1 MLNALQI
8 YRKYG
13 QEDRAENMQD
23 QQLADQRQQRDFAN
37 QLSLVQMAQAQ
48 QARQQAAQ
56 QREQEM
62 AWRREKMGGDTQL
75 RREQMSVN
83 ERINRERF
91 AAAKAAAEERAKPK
105 APAGYRFTDQGSL
118 EKIPGGPKDDTDK
131 MKMNA
136 DIAVQKAGTVTQK
149 VDQALG
155 QTGFFSTGLTGT
167 ILGAI
172 PGTNAYDLDRTLDTI
187 KANIGFNELQ
197 QMRMASPTGG
207 ALGQVA
213 VQELNML
220 QAVLSSLEKGQSEA
234 QLRSGLQAVKKHY
247 ENWKNTVIKAS
258 NEGNQG
264 AGGQDQM
271 ALQWARQNPNDPRSA
286 AILRKLG
293 IQQ

>member
-23 QQLADQRQQRDFAN
+23 QQLADQRQQRDFSN

-48 QARQQAAQ
+48 QARQQAAQQAAQ

-75 RREQMSVN
+75 RREQMS
-83 ERINRERF
+83 INRERF

-131 MKMNA
+131 MKMRAQA
-136 DIAVQKAGTVTQK
+136 DETKSALVSQK
-149 VDQALG
+149 VDEALNLVG
-155 QTGFFSTGLTGT
+155 PMTTGLTGDIRAT
-167 ILGAI
+167 MLGRVT
-172 PGTNAYDLDRTLDTI
+172 GSGAYDLEGKLDTI
-187 KANIGFNELQ
+187 KANIGFEELQ
-197 QMRMASPTGG
+197 AMRDASPTGG

-220 QAVLSSLEKGQSEA
+220 QAVLGSLKQGQSEA
-234 QLRSGLQAVKKHY
+234 ELRKTLNDIKKHY
-247 ENWKNTVIKAS
+247 ERRQA
-258 NEGNQG
+258 
-264 AGGQDQM
+264 M
-271 ALQWARQNPNDPRSA
+271 RWAYKNPNDPRTP
-286 AILRKLG
+286 AILEKLRMK
-293 IQQ
+293 